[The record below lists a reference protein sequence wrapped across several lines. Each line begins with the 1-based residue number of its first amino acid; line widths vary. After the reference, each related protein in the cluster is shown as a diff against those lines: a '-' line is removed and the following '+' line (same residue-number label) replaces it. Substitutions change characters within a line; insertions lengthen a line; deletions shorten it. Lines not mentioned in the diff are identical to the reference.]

1 MLDWLRK
8 REREESQL
16 EKIVDDIENP
26 ADPGLAKDQALAP
39 SAKNAMWAVV
49 IAAIVV
55 VIVAA
60 VSILISF
67 PFGRSG

>member
-1 MLDWLRK
+1 MFDWFRK
-8 REREESQL
+8 RQREDNQL

-26 ADPGLAKDQALAP
+26 AEPGLASDEGIAP
-39 SAKNAMWAVV
+39 NARNAAWAVA

-60 VSILISF
+60 IWVL
-67 PFGRSG
+67 FGWPP

>member
-8 REREESQL
+8 REREENQL

-26 ADPGLAKDQALAP
+26 ADPGLASDEALAP
-39 SAKNAMWAVV
+39 NAKNAVWAVV

-55 VIVAA
+55 VIAA
-60 VSILISF
+60 AIFVLIGLR
-67 PFGRSG
+67 FGRPA